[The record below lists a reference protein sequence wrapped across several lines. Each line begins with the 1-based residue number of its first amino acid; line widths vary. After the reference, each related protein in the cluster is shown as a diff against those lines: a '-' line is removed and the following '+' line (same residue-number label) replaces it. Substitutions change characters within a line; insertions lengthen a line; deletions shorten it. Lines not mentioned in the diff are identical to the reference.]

1 MHRRSKSKGPSGSR
15 AFTLVELAVM
25 IVIVAVLGSVMLPA
39 FAKTGLNSR
48 SVQCLNNNRQL
59 CAAWRMYA
67 DDSRDRIVYAGEDGT
82 GTSNP
87 LNQYAW
93 TAANMDF
100 NSGNR
105 QNWDPTVDLMKRPLW
120 PYTGRNAAIYKCP
133 SDQSVV
139 VVNGVAKPRLRS
151 MSMNLY
157 LGGFAGTDGG
167 WPFAEP
173 YRIFVKTT
181 ELTAPGP
188 AKTFVFLD
196 QRWDQINWGN
206 FMTDMSG
213 YPNSP
218 AQYKFQDLPNMLHN
232 LGCGFSFADG
242 HTELHRW
249 LDPRTT
255 PPLSSYIGGDPV
267 SQPLNTPNNPD
278 VAWLQ
283 AHATAPK

>member
-1 MHRRSKSKGPSGSR
+1 MHPMNKSQRPHGSHG
-15 AFTLVELAVM
+15 FTLVELAVM
-25 IVIVAVLGSVMLPA
+25 IVVVALLGSLLLPT

-48 SVQCLNNNRQL
+48 TAQCLSNNRQL

-67 DDSRDRIVYAGEDGT
+67 DDSRDLIVYASDTGT

-93 TAANMDF
+93 TASHMDF
-100 NSGNR
+100 SPSNR
-105 QNWDPTVDLMKRPLW
+105 HNWDPAFDLMTRPLW
-120 PYTGRNAAIYKCP
+120 PYSGRNASIYKCP
-133 SDQSVV
+133 SDQSYV
-139 VVNGVAKPRLRS
+139 VVNGVSKPRIRS

-167 WPFAEP
+167 WQFASP
-173 YRIFVKTT
+173 YRIFLKTT
-181 ELTAPGP
+181 DLSAPGP
-188 AKTFVFLD
+188 ARTFVFVE
-196 QRWDQINWGN
+196 QRVDQINWGN
-206 FMTDMSG
+206 FITDMSG

-218 AQYKFQDLPNMLHN
+218 AQYTFQDLPNMIHN
-232 LGCGFSFADG
+232 LACGFSFADG
-242 HTELHRW
+242 HTELRRW

-255 PPLSSYIGGDPV
+255 PSLYYGPTPLPGWPW
-267 SQPLNTPNNPD
+267 NTPNNPD